1 MFVDALLILG
11 LAGSQGPHTDA
22 TTETRL
28 RYTVQIQSAPA
39 TQRERLRETYEALK
53 AKGPFPT
60 VLGEL
65 SFNEKGDITRPDYI
79 MYEWRKGDD
88 GKYSYFAK

>member
-1 MFVDALLILG
+1 MAI
-11 LAGSQGPHTDA
+11 AES
-22 TTETRL
+22 
-28 RYTVQIQSAPA
+28 
-39 TQRERLRETYEALK
+39 LK
-53 AKGPFPT
+53 ANGPFQT

-79 MYEWRKGDD
+79 MYEWKQADD